1 MTSPK
6 LCLLAIRYSF
16 ARPVVDTAELHN
28 VRVAQTHQLV
38 RGLLAAVSAA
48 AVYENQL
55 ILVRQFRDILS
66 TDGLVGDVD
75 CIRDVLVGKL
85 LRSADIQDN
94 VIAF

>member
-55 ILVRQFRDILS
+55 ILQKPSDHFLIVGS
-66 TDGLVGDVD
+66 TID
-75 CIRDVLVGKL
+75 
-85 LRSADIQDN
+85 
-94 VIAF
+94 